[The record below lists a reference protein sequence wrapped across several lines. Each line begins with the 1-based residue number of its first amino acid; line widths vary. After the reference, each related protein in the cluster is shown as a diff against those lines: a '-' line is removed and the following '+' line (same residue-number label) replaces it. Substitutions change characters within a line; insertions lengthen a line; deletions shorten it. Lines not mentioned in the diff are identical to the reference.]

1 MPSRTKPG
9 SGSYQVV
16 VFAMLFLAAAAFALG
31 YALGK
36 GSAAPEQPRAPAYQ
50 GAQLYILNDR
60 DYYPTLMRYLERSN
74 KSIYIMMYVFKSDT
88 DTIAR
93 IVDVLVRKAKQGVDV
108 RVILE
113 NSIEDN
119 ELTYQSLKSGG
130 VRVVYDPRAVTT
142 HSKLVIVDGYVVF
155 VGSHNFSYS
164 AMMKNHEASVMIIS
178 EEIASAETEY
188 FMSVLATCS
197 G

>member
-1 MPSRTKPG
+1 
-9 SGSYQVV
+9 
-16 VFAMLFLAAAAFALG
+16 MLFLAAAAFALG
-31 YALGK
+31 YTLGK
-36 GSAAPEQPRAPAYQ
+36 GSAAPEQLQAPVYH

-60 DYYPTLMRYLERSN
+60 DYYPTLMRYLERAN

-108 RVILE
+108 KVILE

-130 VRVVYDPRAVTT
+130 VRVVYDPKAVTT
-142 HSKLVIVDGYVVF
+142 HSKLVVIDGYVVF

-164 AMMKNHEASVMIIS
+164 AMMKNHESSVMIVS

-188 FMSVLATCS
+188 FMSVLAACS

>member
-1 MPSRTKPG
+1 MPSRAKTG
-9 SGSYQVV
+9 GGSYGAI

-31 YALGK
+31 YTLGK
-36 GSAAPEQPRAPAYQ
+36 SSAAPEQPQAYQ
-50 GAQLYILNDR
+50 GARLYILNDQ
-60 DYYPTLMRYLERSN
+60 DYYPTLMRYLERAN
-74 KSIYIMMYVFKSDT
+74 KSVYIMMYVFKSDT

-108 RVILE
+108 KVILE

-119 ELTYQSLKSGG
+119 ELTYQSLRSGG
-130 VRVVYDPRAVTT
+130 VQVVYDPRAVTT
-142 HSKLVIVDGYVVF
+142 HSKLVIIDGYIVF

-178 EEIASAETEY
+178 EEVASAETKY
-188 FMSVLATCS
+188 FMSVLATCT

>member
-1 MPSRTKPG
+1 MPSRRKT
-9 SGSYQVV
+9 SNSYHGALI
-16 VFAMLFLAAAAFALG
+16 FAILFLAVAAFALG
-31 YALGK
+31 YTLGK
-36 GSAAPEQPRAPAYQ
+36 SSAVPEQPQTPAYQ
-50 GAQLYILNDR
+50 GVQLYILNDR

-88 DTIAR
+88 EAIAR
-93 IVDVLVRKAKQGVDV
+93 IVDVLVEKAKQGVDV

-119 ELTYQSLKSGG
+119 EPTYQHLKSGG
-130 VRVVYDPRAVTT
+130 VQAVYDPKGVTT
-142 HSKLVIVDGYVVF
+142 HSKLVIIDGYVVF

-164 AMMKNHEASVMIIS
+164 AMMRNHEASVMIVS
-178 EEIASAETEY
+178 EEIASAETAY
-188 FMSVLATCS
+188 FMSVLATCT